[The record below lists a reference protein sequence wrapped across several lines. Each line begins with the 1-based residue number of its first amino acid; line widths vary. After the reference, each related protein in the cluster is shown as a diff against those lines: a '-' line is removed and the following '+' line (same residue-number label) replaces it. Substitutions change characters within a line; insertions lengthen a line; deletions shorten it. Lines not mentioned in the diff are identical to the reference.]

1 MTKKTNYVNTE
12 ELRQRLRNLE
22 AEQRRQNAVLRKLN
36 KLENPE
42 APASHHTHTPGYV
55 ICLMFESQPTVE
67 WSQAGWRPRGRGTCY
82 ETLEQAV
89 LSLATIQNDWPDY
102 QIKILKK

>member
-1 MTKKTNYVNTE
+1 MTKKTNLLDTE

-22 AEQRRQNAVLRKLN
+22 AEQRRQNAILRKLN
-36 KLENPE
+36 KLEEPE
-42 APASHHTHTPGYV
+42 TSANQHTHTHGYV

-82 ETLEQAV
+82 ETLEQAA
-89 LSLATIQNDWPDY
+89 LILAAIQSDWPDY